1 MSGNRWIIAVMVLGV
16 SMSGCARQK
25 ELERINREQAASI
38 VTLNKEIA
46 DLNNRLAELSKAKS
60 DLEKTKRDL
69 ERKLRAELLGGDVT
83 LSMQDRGLV
92 VTVLDRVLFDS
103 GKATIKESALQ
114 TLDKVSE
121 ILNRNARGNRIYVEG
136 HTDNEPIRYSGWK
149 SNWELSTARAT
160 EVIHYLSESA
170 SIDPHQLVAS
180 GYGEYHPVEDNSTAE
195 GKERNRR
202 VEIVI
207 SPRKIGPKPVSAKAA
222 PVEAGEGSAAD
233 VTSEEEVIK

>member
-1 MSGNRWIIAVMVLGV
+1 MVLGI
-16 SMSGCARQK
+16 SMTGCARQK

-38 VTLNKEIA
+38 VTLNKDIA
-46 DLNNRLAELSKAKS
+46 DLNDRLAELGRAKS
-60 DLEKTKRDL
+60 DLEKTKKDL
-69 ERKLRAELLGGDVT
+69 EKKLRAELLGGDVT

-103 GKATIKESALQ
+103 GKAVIKESAMQ

-121 ILNRNARGNRIYVEG
+121 IINRNTRGNRIYVDG

-170 SIDPHQLVAS
+170 SIDPHRLVAC
-180 GYGEYHPVEDNSTAE
+180 GYGEYHPVDDNGTEE

-207 SPRKIGPKPVSAKAA
+207 SPRKIQENAPVSRSAGARAKAGAAEA
-222 PVEAGEGSAAD
+222 PQ
-233 VTSEEEVIK
+233 EEVIK